1 MNRFAT
7 VIAVAAIALP
17 LAIAADTTELADRAV
32 AFLAALDDAEH
43 GDVTWAFAEAE
54 RQDIH
59 YAPINLDGLR
69 HGDLGKAAYAL
80 GENVLAATL
89 SARGLAKVRA
99 IRLLERDIREN
110 ETVLFRLFGLRDPG
124 RYFWALFGDPS
135 TTAPWG
141 YRYEGHHLSINV
153 TAVPGSPPVT
163 TPLFLGAQPRD
174 VPNGMPSAG
183 VAVLG
188 EEERLAR
195 ALYASLDDAQ
205 RAAATLA
212 YRTDRGHMIGQVA
225 TLESPAPTGLA
236 RGSMSRA
243 QRVTLDAFLDYFA
256 GFWNEEIAAA
266 RRADI
271 EAAREGLHFAFVA
284 ADDPAF
290 AFYIRVSGPGLLLEI
305 DNTEGGDHVHAV
317 WHQPAADFGI
327 DLLARHLE
335 AFHGIALRR

>member
-1 MNRFAT
+1 MNRFVT
-7 VIAVAAIALP
+7 VIAVAALALP
-17 LAIAADTTELADRAV
+17 LATAADTTELDERAR
-32 AFLAALDDAEH
+32 AFLAALDDDERDDA
-43 GDVTWAFAEAE
+43 TWAFAEAE

-59 YAPINLDGLR
+59 YAPISLDGLR
-69 HGDLGKAAYAL
+69 HGDLGETAHGL
-80 GENVLAATL
+80 GEDLLAATL
-89 SARGLAKVRA
+89 SARGLEKVRA

-110 ETVLFRLFGLRDPG
+110 ETVLLRPFGLRDPG

-153 TAVPGSPPVT
+153 AAVPGSSPAT
-163 TPLFLGAQPRD
+163 TPLFLGAQPRL
-174 VPNGMPSAG
+174 VPEGMPSAG
-183 VAVLG
+183 VAALG

-195 ALYASLDDAQ
+195 ELYASLDDAQ
-205 RAAATLA
+205 RVAATLA
-212 YRTDRGHMIGQVA
+212 YQAGRGHMIGQVA
-225 TLESPAPTGLA
+225 TLASPPPIGLA
-236 RGSMSRA
+236 RVSMTDEQRA
-243 QRVTLDAFLDYFA
+243 TLDAFLDYFA

-271 EAAREGLHFAFVA
+271 DAAREGLHFAFVA

-290 AFYIRVSGPGLLLEI
+290 AFYTRVSGPGLLLEI

-317 WHQPAADFGI
+317 WHQPTADFGI

>member
-1 MNRFAT
+1 MNRFVT
-7 VIAVAAIALP
+7 VIAVAVLALP
-17 LAIAADTTELADRAV
+17 PATMADPAELDERAR
-32 AFLAALDDAEH
+32 AFLAALDDDERDDA
-43 GDVTWAFAEAE
+43 TWAFAEAE

-69 HGDLGKAAYAL
+69 HGDLGEAAYAL
-80 GENVLAATL
+80 AEDVLAATL

-110 ETVLFRLFGLRDPG
+110 ETVLLRPLGLRDPG

-135 TTAPWG
+135 ATDPWG
-141 YRYEGHHLSINV
+141 YRYEGHHLSINIA
-153 TAVPGSPPVT
+153 AVPGSPPAT

-174 VPNGMPSAG
+174 VPEGMPSAG
-183 VAVLG
+183 VAALG

-205 RAAATLA
+205 RATATLA
-212 YRTDRGHMIGQVA
+212 YRGDRGHMIGQVA
-225 TLESPAPTGLA
+225 TLELPAPIGLA
-236 RGSMSRA
+236 RTSMTVA
-243 QRVTLDAFLDYFA
+243 QRATLDAFLDHFA

-266 RRADI
+266 RRGDI
-271 EAAREGLHFAFVA
+271 EASREGLHFAFVA
-284 ADDPAF
+284 ASEPAF
-290 AFYIRVSGPGLLLEI
+290 AFYTRVSGPGLLLEI

-317 WHQPAADFGI
+317 WHHPAADFGI

-335 AFHGIALRR
+335 EFHGIALRR